1 LHNEEIMALRGVRA
15 PVLGRGLLKAK
26 ICHIFQTYIIKRL
39 YRKE

>member
-26 ICHIFQTYIIKRL
+26 ICHKNM
-39 YRKE
+39 